1 MPIFWLIGSPA
12 NPNLRAT
19 SQSAPIIVAG
29 PDCTFDPFANVQA
42 TVCGRVLGEL
52 TGKGLAYE
60 VVKSEQLRI
69 TVGETVVTEPEDGGL
84 TQALDQHYDLTPQ
97 TPPMS
102 NLLVLLRGVIGLS
115 FLSGM
120 TYGPVA
126 ALLSDMFPP
135 AVRYSSL
142 SIPYHIGTGYF
153 GGFLPF
159 IASYIVARTGDPY
172 AGLWYTLAVVAFALL
187 VIAWGEG
194 KSWRNDLDEASPA
207 R

>member
-1 MPIFWLIGSPA
+1 M
-12 NPNLRAT
+12 
-19 SQSAPIIVAG
+19 
-29 PDCTFDPFANVQA
+29 
-42 TVCGRVLGEL
+42 
-52 TGKGLAYE
+52 
-60 VVKSEQLRI
+60 KSEQLRI

-84 TQALDQHYDLTPQ
+84 TPVLDQHYDLKPQ

-102 NLLVLLRGVIGLS
+102 NLLVLLLGVIGLS